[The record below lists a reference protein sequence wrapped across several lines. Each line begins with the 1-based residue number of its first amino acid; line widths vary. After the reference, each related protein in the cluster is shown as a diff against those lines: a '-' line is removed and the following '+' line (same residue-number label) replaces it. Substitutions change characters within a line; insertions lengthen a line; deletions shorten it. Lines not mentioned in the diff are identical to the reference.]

1 MPIPQEQI
9 HRMQAEKDIEANAL
23 AYEKTIQSVLK
34 GRPFDLVMLG
44 MGEDGHTASLFPHS
58 KALHETKRLVVANY
72 LSNKDTWRMTF
83 TFTCI
88 NQASHIALYV
98 LGAGKKYILAEV
110 LTSADQFER
119 LPSQHVGTPSTMP
132 SGSLMSPLPRKFWP
146 DKKRLNQHSSIES
159 NFSFLLCLLQFS
171 FSCHARRP
179 YVIHRINTFIRQE
192 AINPPQTPQT
202 GKNLSPEKMSGND
215 FTEMLK
221 TKIAFNSKGSDLAGR
236 ATQLAG
242 NKAQDSAFDKCE
254 IIKKQSYFH
263 QRSYKVFFPLNH

>member
-1 MPIPQEQI
+1 MAMQAGLKNMHIPQEQI

-23 AYEKTIQSVLK
+23 SYEKTIQSVLK

-119 LPSQHVGTPSTMP
+119 LPSQHVGTPEHHALWIADESAA
-132 SGSLMSPLPRKFWP
+132 SEILARQ
-146 DKKRLNQHSSIES
+146 KK
-159 NFSFLLCLLQFS
+159 
-171 FSCHARRP
+171 
-179 YVIHRINTFIRQE
+179 
-192 AINPPQTPQT
+192 
-202 GKNLSPEKMSGND
+202 D
-215 FTEMLK
+215 
-221 TKIAFNSKGSDLAGR
+221 
-236 ATQLAG
+236 
-242 NKAQDSAFDKCE
+242 
-254 IIKKQSYFH
+254 
-263 QRSYKVFFPLNH
+263 